1 MAKAKYYQTKIEKA
15 QNDAKASWKIIR
27 EILHSKGTKQ
37 DLPSKF
43 TYDGVEIN
51 TQKEIANVFNDFFVK
66 RPESYLLQNH
76 NQSIFL
82 GPVNETDIKTCAK
95 KLKSKLSQGH
105 EKFN

>member
-43 TYDGVEIN
+43 TYGVEIN

-82 GPVNETDIKTCAK
+82 GPVNETDIQTCAK
-95 KLKSKLSQGH
+95 K
-105 EKFN
+105 